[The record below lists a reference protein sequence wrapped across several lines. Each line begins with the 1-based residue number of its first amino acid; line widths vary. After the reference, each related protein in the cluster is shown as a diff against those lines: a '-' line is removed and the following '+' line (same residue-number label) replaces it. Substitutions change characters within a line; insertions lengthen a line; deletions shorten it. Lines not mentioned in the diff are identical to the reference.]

1 MIRKFAAVPGSKWRR
16 SKWRWTAVSAIPS
29 SFFMILAGAA
39 TLVAQQAPAQPPT
52 QQAPAQ
58 PAAAQKPD
66 TQQPNSQEAS
76 PEESTSRRKVKPRDY
91 KNWSFNVGG
100 GASVDNGATKTYVR
114 GGGVVAAA
122 GVARNYSKYFGLRA
136 DFQWDNLPLRNSA
149 LQLAQARS
157 ATSQAYTVMVDP
169 IINIP
174 VTTNWG
180 GYVLFGPSYVHRSG
194 TLDSSTA
201 LPGSA
206 CNGFFV
212 WWGACFNGSLPINGK
227 FLSESQN
234 EFGFNFGGGITR
246 KITPR
251 VELYAEFRY
260 VRGTHSGIQTAFRPI
275 TLGLRW

>member
-1 MIRKFAAVPGSKWRR
+1 MIRKFAAVPGCKWRC
-16 SKWRWTAVSAIPS
+16 SKWRWTVVSAIL
-29 SFFMILAGAA
+29 SFVMILAGAA
-39 TLVAQQAPAQPPT
+39 TLVAQQAPAQPPA
-52 QQAPAQ
+52 QQAPSQ
-58 PAAAQKPD
+58 PAAAHEPD
-66 TQQPNSQEAS
+66 NQRPSSQEAS
-76 PEESTSRRKVKPRDY
+76 QEESTSRRKVRPRAY

-114 GGGVVAAA
+114 GGGVIATA

-149 LQLAQARS
+149 LQLAQARG
-157 ATSQAYTVMVDP
+157 ATSQAYSVMVDP
-169 IINIP
+169 IINLP

-180 GYVLFGPSYVHRSG
+180 GYVLFGPAYVHRSG
-194 TLDSSTA
+194 KLDSSTA

-227 FLSESQN
+227 FLSQSQN

-246 KITPR
+246 KIRPNLE
-251 VELYAEFRY
+251 VYAEFRY